1 MATQTLHI
9 ETNAARALEEKAS
22 NVPHA
27 GDDAS
32 TAIARLV
39 ESHGPRL
46 YALATRLC
54 RHAADAEDMVQDVFL
69 QAYRKWHTFKGN
81 SSPGTWLYAIAA
93 RSCKAR
99 MRRKGGVDRRVPAI
113 SQLMPWGESQNL
125 TFPASNSTQ
134 PVEAVIGRES
144 EIAVHQAI
152 ISLPEHF
159 RVPLVLKEML
169 ELSIDEVAEALRVKP
184 ETIKTRVH
192 RARLLLRKAI
202 MERPRVPKHEA
213 VEPVYERQVCLDLL
227 KAKLE
232 AMDQERGFPVDQSVV
247 CERCRSVFAEL
258 DLAQNTCAHLAE
270 GTMPARVRELILRA
284 IRDSASNAKD
294 SHGANARTT
303 RSTRRRTKTRQAA
316 TRRSKSPVST
326 GKRAPR

>member
-1 MATQTLHI
+1 MPHVPEPSATDP
-9 ETNAARALEEKAS
+9 R
-22 NVPHA
+22 A
-27 GDDAS
+27 GDDAG
-32 TAIARLV
+32 IALPRLV
-39 ESHGPRL
+39 ETHAPRL
-46 YALATRLC
+46 YALASRLC
-54 RHAADAEDMVQDVFL
+54 GNAADAEDMVQDVFL

-99 MRRKGGVDRRVPAI
+99 LRRKGGIDRRVPAM

-125 TFPASNSTQ
+125 TFPSSDSNL

-144 EIAVHQAI
+144 ETAVHQAI
-152 ISLPEHF
+152 VSLPEHF

-202 MERPRVPKHEA
+202 MERQRVPKHEA
-213 VEPVYERQVCLDLL
+213 VQPVYERQVCLDLL

-232 AMDQERGFPVDQSVV
+232 AMDQGRGFPIGQSVV

-270 GTMPARVRELILRA
+270 GTMPARVRESILRA
-284 IRDSASNAKD
+284 IRESGASESDSRNQQQTEAQAS
-294 SHGANARTT
+294 
-303 RSTRRRTKTRQAA
+303 RTKPRQTRTRVRIGERPKGRVSNSRRAA
-316 TRRSKSPVST
+316 R
-326 GKRAPR
+326 